1 MRELELR
8 TLRVRRS
15 LLERLRGYDRVYET
29 KVTDGERAA
38 YGRGA
43 SREASEQ
50 AAKKLERQVSRPR
63 HARTGMTPHRQGA

>member
-8 TLRVRRS
+8 TSRVRRNW
-15 LLERLRGYDRVYET
+15 LDRLRGYDRVYET

-38 YGRGA
+38 SGRGA

-50 AAKKLERQVSRPR
+50 AALRNWNAKSRDLDTR
-63 HARTGMTPHRQGA
+63 DTE

>member
-38 YGRGA
+38 YGR
-43 SREASEQ
+43 Q
-50 AAKKLERQVSRPR
+50 AAKPQNKR
-63 HARTGMTPHRQGA
+63 H

>member
-15 LLERLRGYDRVYET
+15 WLERLRGYDRVYET
-29 KVTDGERAA
+29 EVTDGERAA
-38 YGRGA
+38 SGRGA

-50 AAKKLERQVSRPR
+50 AALRNWNAKSRDLDTREPE
-63 HARTGMTPHRQGA
+63 

>member
-15 LLERLRGYDRVYET
+15 WLERLRGYDRVYET
-29 KVTDGERAA
+29 KITDGERAA

-50 AAKKLERQVSRPR
+50 AALRNWNANSRDLNTREPE
-63 HARTGMTPHRQGA
+63 

>member
-8 TLRVRRS
+8 TSRVRRS
-15 LLERLRGYDRVYET
+15 WLERLRGYDRVYET
-29 KVTDGERAA
+29 KVTDGEQEA

-50 AAKKLERQVSRPR
+50 AALRNWNNRFNDLDTREPE
-63 HARTGMTPHRQGA
+63 

>member
-15 LLERLRGYDRVYET
+15 WLERLRGYDRVYET
-29 KVTDGERAA
+29 KVTDGEHVT
-38 YGRGA
+38 YGRGP

-50 AAKKLERQVSRPR
+50 AARRNWIAKFQDLQS
-63 HARTGMTPHRQGA
+63 Q